1 MAKYTTASQAGEELN
16 LEHKEVIRRIR
27 RGDIVAQKLGWNWI
41 IEVTEVEAVKAK
53 SWYIKLMEYRA
64 QRAAS

>member
-27 RGDIVAQKLGWNWI
+27 RGDIDASKLGWNWI
-41 IEVTEVEAVKAK
+41 IEQAEIARVKQK
-53 SWYIKLMEYRA
+53 DWYIRLMELRA

>member
-1 MAKYTTASQAGEELN
+1 MARYTTASQAGEELN

-27 RGDIVAQKLGWNWI
+27 RGDINAEKLGWNWI
-41 IEVTEVEAVKAK
+41 IPVTEVEAVRAK
-53 SWYIKLMEYRA
+53 EWYIKLMEYRA